1 MSNATKALLTAI
13 GYFVPFTWN
22 WYHGQCMTERPIVL
36 ATVVGALLGDIKAGV
51 VMGGKLE
58 TIYMGVVNIGG
69 AMAAETV
76 SASTLATAFVVG
88 WGMDMDTAMATVA
101 IPVGLAFNTIRGPIM
116 TCLYFLAPL
125 WDKFCA
131 DGNIPGIYFFQVFS
145 GLCRFLL
152 NTVIIYFCTLL
163 GAEPL
168 TKFLAGIP
176 AWLMAGLNAGS
187 GLLGAVGMAY
197 LIRMLWSP
205 ELASYYF
212 LGFTAFQ
219 YLGLPLT
226 AIAVFAVLIV
236 LPIAMRDLELI
247 KLKKD
252 VQSGG
257 EEDFF

>member
-22 WYHGQCMTERPIVL
+22 WYHGQCMTERPIVM
-36 ATVVGALLGDIKAGV
+36 ATVVGALLGDIKTGV

-58 TIYMGVVNIGG
+58 AIYMGVVNIGG

-76 SASTLATAFVVG
+76 SATTLATAFVVG

-101 IPVGLAFNTIRGPIM
+101 IPVGLAFNTIRGPLM
-116 TCLYFLAPL
+116 TILYVLAP
-125 WDKFCA
+125 WWQKACD
-131 DGNIPGIYFFQVFS
+131 DGNITQIYIYQVVS
-145 GLCRFLL
+145 GLCRFLI
-152 NTVIIYFCTLL
+152 NTVIIYICTLF

-168 TKFLAGIP
+168 TNFLAGIP
-176 AWLMAGLNAGS
+176 AWLMRGLNAGS
-187 GLLGAVGMAY
+187 GLLGAVGMAV

-205 ELASYYF
+205 ELASWYF

-226 AIAVFAVLIV
+226 AIAVFAVLIII
-236 LPIAMRDLELI
+236 PIALRDLELI
-247 KLKKD
+247 KLKGSL
-252 VQSGG
+252 QNGG